1 MDDNRVVDKQFV
13 NRRIT
18 IDGLE
23 FVRCTFIQCKVI
35 FKATD
40 RFAFRDCTFTD
51 CEWVVEAAALL
62 ALQYLSVLYNGL
74 GQEGQALVES
84 IFESVRVG
92 DLGQKLH
99 VAAVPATV

>member
-1 MDDNRVVDKQFV
+1 MDGNRIVDKHFE

-23 FVRCTFIQCKVI
+23 FIRCTFVQCKVI
-35 FKATD
+35 FKAAD

-62 ALQYLSVLYNGL
+62 TLQYLSVLYNGL

-84 IFESVRVG
+84 IFESVRAG
-92 DLGQKLH
+92 DLGEKLH
-99 VAAVPATV
+99 VAAVPAAV